1 MLLAH
6 FLPSGGQLG
15 DALIQPVHLGH
26 GLLPLSGQLLRLPA
40 LALVLAVAGKDVLLL
55 ADEVGRTDRLIR
67 SFRVGDQPFG
77 KVLFLGGQLTGE
89 GALVVQ
95 ALDLQIPGVQLGPNA
110 DDAQQDVSLFLVAGV
125 HEAGQVEGQRLHKGV
140 EQLLAAAAARGV
152 GDGQAGVLA
161 LALYDHAIGQGN
173 FEVRRGD
180 RAVPLGG
187 VRAEALPA
195 QCPRQGV
202 QHAGLALIVVA
213 AHEGEPGGRRRKGHR
228 LDALDVLGFQRRDLY
243 RHCDTSP

>member
-1 MLLAH
+1 M
-6 FLPSGGQLG
+6 
-15 DALIQPVHLGH
+15 
-26 GLLPLSGQLLRLPA
+26 
-40 LALVLAVAGKDVLLL
+40 
-55 ADEVGRTDRLIR
+55 
-67 SFRVGDQPFG
+67 
-77 KVLFLGGQLTGE
+77 LFLGGQLTGE

-110 DDAQQDVSLFLVAGV
+110 DDAQQDVSFFLVAGV

-140 EQLLAAAAARGV
+140 EQLLAAAPAGGI
-152 GDGQAGVLA
+152 GDGQAGVFA
-161 LALYDHAIGQGN
+161 LALHDHAVGQGD

-180 RAVPLGG
+180 RPVPLCGSG
-187 VRAEALPA
+187 AEALPA
-195 QCPRQGV
+195 QRPRQGV

-228 LDALDVLGFQRRDLY
+228 LDALDVFGFQSRDLY